1 MEEKQREIRTYFA
14 QLYSALKIR
23 LRSQGEL
30 DEHRRQGHIQY
41 SPDCPECKKGV
52 AKQRAHH
59 RAAIREG
66 GELSVDIGG
75 PYPVGIP
82 ISDQPNVAKH
92 RYPRYMLVGAFIPFS
107 EKDAKS
113 RYEQEVRDRHAMG
126 LEGPVL
132 MEAFT
137 KPNSQTLYFV
147 ELLPDR
153 SEAPAALRAM
163 TNRIEKST

>member
-1 MEEKQREIRTYFA
+1 M
-14 QLYSALKIR
+14 
-23 LRSQGEL
+23 
-30 DEHRRQGHIQY
+30 
-41 SPDCPECKKGV
+41 
-52 AKQRAHH
+52 
-59 RAAIREG
+59 
-66 GELSVDIGG
+66 
-75 PYPVGIP
+75 
-82 ISDQPNVAKH
+82 
-92 RYPRYMLVGAFIPFS
+92 GAFIPFS

-153 SEAPAALRAM
+153 SEAPTALRAM
-163 TNRIEKST
+163 INRIENLHKCKAVYRVHADRAKEFTSDRHRKYL